1 MPIQPQTVVT
11 DWISATHPH
20 VVPNHLVKQK
30 VMKDAASNKYLLAFL
45 HLAKLE
51 PMIEYLPSL
60 LQNAKSTFDI
70 FWDTLQISQKV
81 TFDGRVVRA

>member
-1 MPIQPQTVVT
+1 MPIQPQTVGT
-11 DWISATHPH
+11 DWISATHSH
-20 VVPNHLVKQK
+20 IVPNHLVKQK
-30 VMKDAASNKYLLAFL
+30 VKKDAAPNKYLLTFL

-70 FWDTLQISQKV
+70 FWTLSKLV
-81 TFDGRVVRA
+81 EK